1 MGANRAGNKRKLE
14 DSNGLPR
21 ASGATAPAA
30 KSKKLKTAAAPPP
43 RETESNSEDD
53 DVPED
58 DVEDDEESDAGD
70 VVSDDEEEDE
80 DAEQDKEGDASADQ
94 DEEGDDR
101 IAVGDFRPGNG
112 TLLPTSASTNSTSFE
127 ELNLSEKTMKA
138 IEAMGFKKMTE
149 IQRRAVPPGLAG
161 KDILGAAKT
170 GSGKTLSFLL
180 PVVEMLSSLRFKRK
194 IQAVK
199 ALLSQILLAD
209 DSISAKRH
217 RCHLHRPDSR
227 VGASDLVCR
236 SRTLRTP
243 LPDVS
248 LRYLSI
254 TKNISL
260 M

>member
-14 DSNGLPR
+14 EPNGLAR

-30 KSKKLKTAAAPPP
+30 KSKKLKTVAVPPP

-53 DVPED
+53 APED

-70 VVSDDEEEDE
+70 VVSDDEEADE
-80 DAEQDKEGDASADQ
+80 NAEQEKEGDAGADQ
-94 DEEGDDR
+94 EEEGDDR

-199 ALLSQILLAD
+199 ALLSQTLLAD
-209 DSISAKRH
+209 GSISSKRY
-217 RCHLHRPDSR
+217 RCHLHCPDSR
-227 VGASDLVCR
+227 AGASDLVCR
-236 SRTLRTP
+236 SRALRTP

-248 LRYLSI
+248 LPYLPR
-254 TKNISL
+254 TKIVSC
-260 M
+260 